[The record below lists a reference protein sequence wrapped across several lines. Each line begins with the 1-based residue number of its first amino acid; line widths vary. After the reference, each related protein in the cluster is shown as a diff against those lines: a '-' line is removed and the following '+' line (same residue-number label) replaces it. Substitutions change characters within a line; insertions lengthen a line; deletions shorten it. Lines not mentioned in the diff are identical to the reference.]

1 MKEKIVA
8 ALIYAGTMLAT
19 ALLITV
25 VLLEW
30 VVGCGEVTYLPD
42 NTWYTNECLFIPHEQ
57 KTGTW

>member
-1 MKEKIVA
+1 MQDKIVA
-8 ALIYAGTMLAT
+8 ALIYAGTILAT

-30 VVGCGEVTYLPD
+30 IVGCGEVTYLPD
-42 NTWYTNECLFIPHEQ
+42 STWHTNECLFIPHEQ

>member
-8 ALIYAGTMLAT
+8 ALIYAGTMLAV

-25 VLLEW
+25 VMLEW
-30 VVGCGEVTYLPD
+30 IVGCGEVTYLPD
-42 NTWYTNECLFIPHEQ
+42 GTWHTNECLFIPHEQ

>member
-8 ALIYAGTMLAT
+8 ALIYAGTMLAV
-19 ALLITV
+19 ALLIMV
-25 VLLEW
+25 VMLEW

-42 NTWYTNECLFIPHEQ
+42 GTWHTNECLFIPHEQ